1 MAHTWI
7 VGAASTCDIRPESS
21 YVSGRHCRL
30 EYDGS
35 TWTIEDLNS
44 RNGTY
49 VNGRRIEGKTIVAA
63 SDVITLGRT
72 VPLRLPDAHAPPP
85 ARQRPAEARP
95 AARPPAGRSLTLP
108 PPGRSIT
115 VGRGPTC
122 DVVLDAP
129 MVSSRHLQIEHV
141 DDGWI
146 IRDLGS
152 TNGTFVRGGRIDGP
166 IAVEAGELV
175 RLGSFELTLSEDGR
189 YLVKQDR
196 RTGMAVEVSHVTVEA
211 AGRRLLSDVSL
222 VVKQGELVG
231 IMGASGA
238 GKSTLLATLVG
249 DQRPVEGHVV
259 VGGVDLHARF
269 DELRGQVGY
278 VPQDDIMHPDLTV
291 WQSLWY
297 SARLRL
303 PRDYGDGEIRDLL
316 NRVVS
321 QLGLEGEVNTRIGSA
336 DRRGIS
342 GGQRKR
348 VNVAMELITD
358 PRVLI
363 LDEPTSGLS
372 SVDALRLI
380 ELLRGMADGGKAV
393 IITIHQP
400 SNEILDRL
408 DAVAVLAKDE
418 STDNAGT
425 LVWYGPALPDAAH
438 FFEPAA
444 AAMGVPPDAA
454 GILRGLSTRSAA
466 VWRTAY
472 RGTSA
477 HAKWVGGRPLDP
489 AAAWEE
495 QERRRA
501 SPFDAVFQGW
511 VLARRMISIKLADR
525 WNTAVLLAQAPLI
538 ALLIAGVF
546 GGRVNRDPNPLA
558 WQGVAT
564 AVALTTF
571 LLALAAVWFGVSNAA
586 REIVAERVIYRRER
600 MVGLARTAYLGSKV
614 VVLLLLS
621 VIQCAVLLGGVAL
634 GCGLAGSHA
643 YALFVLILAASAGTA
658 IGLTLSAS
666 VRSSE
671 AAAAALP
678 LILLPMV
685 VLGGSLLPLEELPS
699 VAAWCADLM
708 PSRWGFEGLVCNESA
723 ARPPF
728 RWAGE
733 DVSHDM
739 AAPWFP
745 KEGWRSRWFVPPIM
759 LFGLTALGIY
769 TAHTILAANDA
780 GRRERITA

>member
-1 MAHTWI
+1 MARIWI
-7 VGAASTCDIRPESS
+7 VGAAATCDIKPESS
-21 YVSGRHCRL
+21 YVSGKHCRL
-30 EYDGS
+30 EYDGA
-35 TWTIEDLNS
+35 TWTVEDLGS
-44 RNGTY
+44 RNGTF
-49 VNGRRIEGKTIVAA
+49 VNGHRIEGKAVVTP
-63 SDVITLGRT
+63 SDMITLGRT
-72 VPLRLPDAHAPPP
+72 VPFHLPDPQAPQP
-85 ARQRPAEARP
+85 ARVRSAGSRP
-95 AARPPAGRSLTLP
+95 AARLAVGRSLTLP
-108 PPGRSIT
+108 PPGHSIT
-115 VGRGPTC
+115 VGRGQAC
-122 DVVLDAP
+122 EVVLDAP
-129 MVSSRHLQIEHV
+129 MVSLRHLRIEHV
-141 DDGWI
+141 DDGWVV
-146 IRDLGS
+146 RDLGS
-152 TNGTFVRGGRIDGP
+152 TNGTFVRGSRIDGP
-166 IAVEAGELV
+166 VAVSAGEVV

-196 RTGMAVEVSHVTVEA
+196 RAGLAVEVSHVAVEA
-211 AGRRLLSDVSL
+211 AGRRLLADVSL

-249 DQRPVEGHVV
+249 DQHPAEGHVV
-259 VGGVDLHARF
+259 VGGIDLHARF

-303 PRDYGDGEIRDLL
+303 PRDYGDDEIRNRL
-316 NRVVS
+316 NRVIS
-321 QLGLEGEVNTRIGSA
+321 QLGLEGEVNTRIGTT

-358 PRVLI
+358 PPVLI

-372 SVDALRLI
+372 SVDALRLVQ
-380 ELLRGMADGGKAV
+380 LLRSLANCGKAV

-400 SNEILDRL
+400 SNEILGNL

-438 FFEPAA
+438 FFEPGAA
-444 AAMGVPPDAA
+444 VLQAPLDAGA
-454 GILRGLSTRSAA
+454 ILRGLSARSAA
-466 VWRTAY
+466 EWLKAY
-472 RGTSA
+472 RATVA
-477 HAKWVGGRPLDP
+477 HATWVAGRPADP
-489 AAAWEE
+489 AGSPQE
-495 QERRRA
+495 QERRQA
-501 SPFDAVFQGW
+501 SAFDALFQGW
-511 VLARRMISIKLADR
+511 VLTRRMLAIKLADR

-546 GGRVNRDPNPLA
+546 GDRVNRDPNPLA

-600 MVGLARTAYLGSKV
+600 MVGLARTAYLGSKI

-621 VIQCAVLLGGVAL
+621 VIQCSVLFYGVAM
-634 GCGLAGSHA
+634 GCGLGGNHA
-643 YALFVLILAASAGTA
+643 YALFVLILTACAGAA

-685 VLGGSLLPLEELPS
+685 VLGGSLLPLEELP
-699 VAAWCADLM
+699 AAAARCADLM
-708 PSRWGFEGLVCNESA
+708 PSRWGFEGLVCNEA
-723 ARPPF
+723 AVRPVF
-728 RWAGE
+728 QWAGE
-733 DVSHDM
+733 AASHDM

-745 KEGWRSRWFVPPIM
+745 RNGWRSRSFVPPVM
-759 LFGLTALGIY
+759 LLGLTVLGIY
-769 TAHTILAANDA
+769 AAATILAASDA
-780 GRRERITA
+780 RRRERLTA

>member
-1 MAHTWI
+1 MARSWI
-7 VGAASTCDIRPESS
+7 VGAADTCDIRPQSS
-21 YVSGRHCRL
+21 YVSGKHCRI

-49 VNGRRIEGKTIVAA
+49 VNGRRIDAKTAVTAQ
-63 SDVITLGRT
+63 DVITLGRT
-72 VPLRLPDAHAPPP
+72 VPFRLPEPNEPRA
-85 ARQRPAEARP
+85 AEARA
-95 AARPPAGRSLTLP
+95 AARPAAGRSLTLP
-108 PPGRSIT
+108 PPGQSIT
-115 VGRGPTC
+115 VGRGAMC

-129 MVSSRHLQIEHV
+129 MVSSRHLRIDHV

-146 IRDLGS
+146 VHDLGS
-152 TNGTFVRGGRIDGP
+152 TNGTFVRGCRIGGP
-166 IAVEAGELV
+166 VAVNAGEVV
-175 RLGSFELTLSEDGR
+175 RLGSFELELSKDGR
-189 YLVKQDR
+189 YLMKQDR
-196 RTGMAVEVSHVTVEA
+196 RTGMVVEVAYLAVEA
-211 AGRRLLSDVSL
+211 AGRRLLTDVAF

-249 DQRPVEGHVV
+249 DQHPVDGSVT
-259 VGGVDLHARF
+259 VGGIDLHARF

-278 VPQDDIMHPDLTV
+278 VPQEDIMHPDLTV

-303 PRDYGDGEIRDLL
+303 PRDYSDGEIIERL
-316 NRVVS
+316 NRVIS
-321 QLGLEGEVNTRIGSA
+321 QLGLENEMNTRIGTA

-358 PRVLI
+358 PPVLI

-372 SVDALRLI
+372 SLDAIRLI
-380 ELLRGMADGGKAV
+380 ELLRRLADGGKAV

-400 SNEILDRL
+400 SNELLAKL

-418 STDNAGT
+418 STDHAGT
-425 LVWYGPALPDAAH
+425 LVWCGPALPDAAN

-444 AAMGVPPDAA
+444 AVWGVAPDAGA
-454 GILRGLSTRSAA
+454 ILRGVSSRPAA
-466 VWRTAY
+466 EWRNVY
-472 RGTSA
+472 RGTAA
-477 HAKWVGGRPLDP
+477 HAAWVTGRLLDS
-489 AAAWEE
+489 AAAGKE
-495 QERRRA
+495 QERQNA

-511 VLARRMISIKLADR
+511 VLARRMLAIKLADR

-546 GGRVNRDPNPLA
+546 GGRVRRDPNPLA

-586 REIVAERVIYRRER
+586 REIVAERAIYRRER

-621 VIQCAVLLGGVAL
+621 VIQCAVLFGGVAA

-643 YALFVLILAASAGTA
+643 YALVVLILAASSGTA

-685 VLGGSLLPLEELPS
+685 VLGGSLLPLPELPPA
-699 VAAWCADLM
+699 AAWCADLM
-708 PSRWGFEGLVCNESA
+708 PSRWGFEGLVCNEAA

-728 RWAGE
+728 RWA
-733 DVSHDM
+733 DDAASHDM
-739 AAPWFP
+739 ASPWFP
-745 KEGWRSRWFVPPIM
+745 RSGWRSRFTVPPIM
-759 LFGLTALGIY
+759 LLGLTCLGVY
-769 TAHTILAANDA
+769 SAYAILSAGDA
-780 GRRERITA
+780 GPRGRITA